1 MGSCGTPLQV
11 ACSKT
16 TQYTCEGSISW
27 HTAPCLLQAQKN
39 TTFIHIAAQQMIPI
53 LTIKAENIHHVI
65 VNPPKMQTTIHTVTV
80 LVHSDRVDRFI
91 NLVSLLGYLIW
102 EQKSYLKVMLRWLLP
117 HGYALFSYTC
127 FIFHTMWQY
136 IYLFYFQN
144 FSRGTRTN
152 WRGGEGCNDFLFV
165 PFPKSLKVGIC
176 TFGGIHHFIII
187 PALHGF

>member
-1 MGSCGTPLQV
+1 MLLVRWYSTALQPFRETQSTTNESWSISEGTNKTTQAVGSCGTPLQV

-91 NLVSLLGYLIW
+91 NLVSLLGYLI
-102 EQKSYLKVMLRWLLP
+102 
-117 HGYALFSYTC
+117 
-127 FIFHTMWQY
+127 
-136 IYLFYFQN
+136 
-144 FSRGTRTN
+144 
-152 WRGGEGCNDFLFV
+152 
-165 PFPKSLKVGIC
+165 
-176 TFGGIHHFIII
+176 
-187 PALHGF
+187 